1 MCNMWQ
7 RIIKKSRKRKTKDC
21 LEKWDLNPEKKTEKK
36 TKIKTEKIILN
47 TLASVLF
54 SFWPF

>member
-1 MCNMWQ
+1 MWQ